1 MPTDSCTHRFWVRV
15 NAMAIGQLLSRC
27 LYFHVSHRDRKRSI
41 RKGTTGGSRL
51 SRSQNCSERGSM
63 EVRARFPLLLRLHR
77 WECGPVSCIMRRQS
91 TSKPMPRWRLY
102 SSAVNTAL
110 AFSLTR
116 NISTRI
122 DLCRPFGHGSGAFGL
137 RSGMAGSTGRDANH
151 LSSCDFFNIGS
162 PRRAVFPILK
172 QLHVARPQLNS
183 SWSNCPYI

>member
-1 MPTDSCTHRFWVRV
+1 
-15 NAMAIGQLLSRC
+15 MAIGQLLSRC

-41 RKGTTGGSRL
+41 RKGTTGGSRF

-122 DLCRPFGHGSGAFGL
+122 DLCRPFGHGCCKRCCRLVRRVRLEKWNGGVDGTRCQPPLKLRLLQHRVTSSRGL
-137 RSGMAGSTGRDANH
+137 P
-151 LSSCDFFNIGS
+151 DFEATACCTAS
-162 PRRAVFPILK
+162 A
-172 QLHVARPQLNS
+172 
-183 SWSNCPYI
+183 